1 MKSSHVLPGPIGE
14 KFVDARAAAYVLNL
28 PMYYLTHAKQRAALR
43 IPHYHIGRMVRFKLS
58 ELSVWLDGFGGKAPS
73 PEASSVEVSHD

>member
-1 MKSSHVLPGPIGE
+1 MKSSHILPGPVGE

-28 PMYYLTHAKQRAALR
+28 PMYYLTHAKQRATLR

-58 ELSVWLDGFGGKAPS
+58 ELSFWLAEFGGKAIGS
-73 PEASSVEVSHD
+73 DASSGEVSHD